1 MLVKLHAFDYL
12 VMAAYVVIMGL
23 IGVYFAKRARESQES
38 FFTAGGSLPW
48 YVIAVTSVVAVL
60 GGLPI
65 ALCVYYTHGIAT
77 RWIVDTQFMI
87 FVPLVAIFLTP
98 LWRRLDLKSTPEF
111 FRHRY
116 GDESTSCRA
125 FRTVYGLFMAFGWGS
140 MLMGYILGYTCQSIA
155 MPVFGVSPWI
165 LVVVLCAI
173 VVLYSASGGFYGVAY
188 AGLVQ
193 FAMYA
198 VAFMVSVP
206 IVINAAGGWE
216 KMYASVA
223 ASNPQFLNPFPGG
236 KGIAWSMWS
245 VLLFQSLFLGVHPNF
260 GEGFIAQRFLAAKS
274 PAHAKIGLIVGC
286 VISAICILLPTGLLA
301 TGAAALN
308 PGLSDEAAK
317 GIYAR
322 LLAMLPPGVLG
333 LLMVGEL
340 AVIIGVIASLTN
352 WGASVI
358 TNDVY
363 RLHLVKHGSEK
374 HYVRMGMM
382 FGLVM
387 LFVGGWI
394 GVSLVDSFFSWF
406 VFINTA
412 TMTFILPIGF
422 MRYFWWRFNIWGEI
436 VGIAVGVPFCVLV
449 WFVLG
454 GSQWPFWQVFLTLF
468 GSGAVVITLTAILT
482 NATDRAVLEQFYRK
496 CQPPGFWGPVRKS
509 LAAENHA
516 AYPASFGWAS
526 LAEFAVTLGALACMF
541 LAINAFLGHRLW
553 LACAAGGGFVV
564 LGGVVVAI
572 SIRSLAEE
580 SKAEESNSHVSP
592 SAAAAGPDLIL
603 SDVET

>member
-1 MLVKLHAFDYL
+1 LPTRWAFRNWWFDNVMVILHALDYL
-12 VMAAYVVIMGL
+12 VMAAYVAFMGL
-23 IGVYFAKRARESQES
+23 IGIYFAKRAGKSQES
-38 FFTAGGSLPW
+38 FFTASGSLPW
-48 YVIAVTSVVAVL
+48 YVIAVTSAVAVL

-65 ALCVYYTHGIAT
+65 SLCVYYTHGIAT

-87 FVPLVAIFLTP
+87 FIPFVAIFLTP

-116 GDESTSCRA
+116 GGDSMSCRT
-125 FRTVYGLFMAFGWGS
+125 FRAVYGMFMAFGWGT

-155 MPVFGVSPWI
+155 MPVFGVPPWM
-165 LVVVLCAI
+165 LVTVLCAI
-173 VVLYSASGGFYGVAY
+173 VILYSASSGFYGIAY

-198 VAFMVSVP
+198 FAFMVSVP
-206 IVINAAGGWE
+206 IVINAAGGWD

-223 ASNPQFLNPFPGG
+223 SSNPNFLYPYPGG

-245 VLLFQSLFLGVHPNF
+245 VLLFQSFFLGVHPNF

-286 VISAICILLPTGLLA
+286 VISAIFILLPTGLLA
-301 TGAAALN
+301 TGIAALN

-317 GIYAR
+317 GMYAR

-333 LLMVGEL
+333 LLMVGEF
-340 AVIIGVIASLTN
+340 AVIIGVIASLAN
-352 WGASVI
+352 WGASVV

-363 RLHLVKHGSEK
+363 RLHLVKHSSEK
-374 HYVRMGMM
+374 HYVRMGML

-387 LFVGGWI
+387 LLVGGFI

-468 GSGAVVITLTAILT
+468 GTGAIVITLTALLT
-482 NATDRAVLEQFYRK
+482 KPTDSAVLQAFYQK
-496 CQPPGFWGPVRKS
+496 CQPPGFWGPVRKC
-509 LAAENHA
+509 LATRPDAVCPAGIGRA
-516 AYPASFGWAS
+516 ALF
-526 LAEFAVTLGALACMF
+526 EFALTLTALACMF
-541 LAINAFLGHRLW
+541 ISINSFLGHRLW
-553 LACAAGGGFVV
+553 LAAGAGLGF
-564 LGGVVVAI
+564 LALGGGVVVL

-580 SKAEESNSHVSP
+580 
-592 SAAAAGPDLIL
+592 
-603 SDVET
+603 